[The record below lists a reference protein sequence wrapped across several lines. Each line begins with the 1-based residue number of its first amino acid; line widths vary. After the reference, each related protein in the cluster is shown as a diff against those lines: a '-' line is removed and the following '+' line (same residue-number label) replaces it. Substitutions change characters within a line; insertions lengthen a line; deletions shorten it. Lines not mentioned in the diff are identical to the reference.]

1 MTSISRESTKPREA
15 YSEQLDY
22 RLIRIKT
29 KSLELILFGYCHWD
43 IQGYFLEWI

>member
-1 MTSISRESTKPREA
+1 MKSISRESTKPREA

-29 KSLELILFGYCHWD
+29 KSLELIFFGYCHWD